1 MMSRRHWIAHS
12 ADRNSKKG
20 PGHHPVT
27 SLSNAMVT
35 YWMRTVERFGNELL
49 SRI

>member
-1 MMSRRHWIAHS
+1 MMARRHWIAHR
-12 ADRNSKKG
+12 ADRNLLKG
-20 PGHHPVT
+20 PGHHAVT

-35 YWMRTVERFGNELL
+35 YWMRTVERGGNELL